1 MSGVST
7 TAIQI
12 GGSIGVAVLATV
24 AATTARHHAGA
35 AGAAA
40 LAAGYTQAFR
50 AGAVIIALAV
60 PLALVF
66 LRLRPGGQ
74 PASDGAGT
82 AAAVP
87 DDAAVTR
94 PAVTAPAAA
103 AVTARADGT
112 GAAVA
117 SPAAAQGPAV
127 TLPAAVT
134 PAVPRRRLLTRW
146 CPVSATVTEGRDAP
160 GRRMV
165 LPAPPHRADRLA
177 SPVLARR
184 GRPDERQPH
193 GSLHQPSPGRRG
205 PGRARGRPAPCG
217 RTPPGNRSQTT
228 T

>member
-1 MSGVST
+1 MLPLMVLSVGLGLTFVPLTLTAVSGVKEEHSGLVSGVST

-50 AGAVIIALAV
+50 VGAVIIALAV

-74 PASDGAGT
+74 PASDGAGIA

-94 PAVTAPAAA
+94 PAVTVPA
-103 AVTARADGT
+103 
-112 GAAVA
+112 
-117 SPAAAQGPAV
+117 
-127 TLPAAVT
+127 
-134 PAVPRRRLLTRW
+134 
-146 CPVSATVTEGRDAP
+146 
-160 GRRMV
+160 
-165 LPAPPHRADRLA
+165 APPHQADRLA

-193 GSLHQPSPGRRG
+193 GSLRQPSPGRRG
-205 PGRARGRPAPCG
+205 PGRARGRPAPYG
-217 RTPPGNRSQTT
+217 RTPSGNRS
-228 T
+228 

>member
-1 MSGVST
+1 VSGVKEEHSGLVSGVST

-50 AGAVIIALAV
+50 VGAVIIALAV

-74 PASDGAGT
+74 PASDGAGIA

-103 AVTARADGT
+103 AAVTARADDT

-117 SPAAAQGPAV
+117 SPAAAQGAAV
-127 TLPAAVT
+127 TLSAAIT
-134 PAVPRRRLLTRW
+134 RRSR
-146 CPVSATVTEGRDAP
+146 
-160 GRRMV
+160 
-165 LPAPPHRADRLA
+165 
-177 SPVLARR
+177 
-184 GRPDERQPH
+184 
-193 GSLHQPSPGRRG
+193 QPSPGRRG
-205 PGRARGRPAPCG
+205 PGRPRGRPAPCG
-217 RTPPGNRSQTT
+217 RTPSGNRS
-228 T
+228 